1 MAATYK
7 DSPSAGAVNGSNKEF
22 TYDFPVLQTEDIKV
36 ALNGVTQATT
46 KYTALLS
53 PAKITFN
60 NTSVDSSVQETDG
73 SPKAGV
79 NVRVYRETTVGKNT
93 GDEDP
98 KIVFAAGSSIRAG
111 DLNANTEQALFS
123 IHEIQEQPIQTEQL
137 ADGAVKSAKIEDGT
151 IVNADVNA
159 SAAIAGTKISP
170 DFGSQNI
177 ATTGTVNSVTTTELS
192 ILDGATVSTAELNI
206 LDGVTST
213 AAELNLLDGV
223 TATTAEIN
231 YVDGVTSNIQTQLDA
246 KQTSDGDLTTL
257 AGMQSG
263 TASILASGT
272 TLTSTLA
279 ELNLL
284 DGKSIVTAVSG
295 SSTDVQLPTAKA
307 VNDQIVNLLNDT
319 GGFKP
324 IDNEVSFPTTNP
336 DPDDGAGTIVSIAD
350 AGGLKVA
357 DGSGSG
363 DYAGTAGNSIGATT
377 TAGVAVTI
385 TGIDTTL
392 RGTTI
397 AAGKGMLVQTTSTLN
412 TYTYHR
418 LIVDEAGVANAQTLV
433 TDFNQRYQVAGST
446 PSQQPDGTALVEGDL
461 WFDTGADTMKVYD
474 GSNYA
479 AVTSV
484 GDYKLLTVVPDG
496 ATSGTPDYTNV
507 SFDLRDGGSA
517 ASITSVGQL
526 LVSVN
531 GVLQKPN
538 STSWSAS
545 NEGFHLEGSN
555 GIKFCTAPGSGAS
568 VFVTQI
574 GTATA
579 VNVPA
584 TNSIVEA
591 AIQTNQVSEEKLK
604 VSNNPTNG
612 YLLSAQSGNDGGLTW
627 VAAPSGTT
635 NLSATANGTSLTVE
649 SSTGT
654 NVALPAATTSAWG
667 VMSDD
672 DKTRLDGMA
681 DSANNY
687 VHPNH
692 SGDVTSSADG
702 ATTIANDAV
711 TAAKTDISIVAG
723 DLIYGN
729 GTDSWTRLA
738 KSTAGKVLTMNTGA
752 TAPEWADAA
761 GGGAVGGGTDK
772 IFIENGQTVTTNY
785 TIGTEFGAACNA
797 LSAGPI
803 TINSGITVTIDS
815 GDNWTIV

>member
-797 LSAGPI
+797 LSAGP
-803 TINSGITVTIDS
+803 
-815 GDNWTIV
+815 

>member
-324 IDNEVSFPTTNP
+324 IDNEVSFPITNP

-803 TINSGITVTIDS
+803 TINNGITVTIDS

>member
-803 TINSGITVTIDS
+803 TINNGITVTIDS

>member
-324 IDNEVSFPTTNP
+324 IDNEVSFPITNP

-418 LIVDEAGVANAQTLV
+418 LIVDEAGVASAQTLV

-738 KSTAGKVLTMNTGA
+738 KSTAGKVLTMNSGA

-761 GGGAVGGGTDK
+761 GGGAVGGGSDK
-772 IFIENGQTVTTNY
+772 IFMENGQTVTTNY